1 MGSPGTTPPILAA
14 WVVMSGLLAG
24 CATPA
29 TAELTVSPPEPVPT
43 VSETDAP
50 PPDPTPKPDAPP
62 PEPAAPA
69 NAPVPFEASAI
80 RAATHPGRTYVFL
93 VTEGDGPQK
102 RRKIEFV
109 KVDDEGTTMRITNQD
124 LFGHTKGE
132 PKDARVTWDELM
144 SHATYPADAT
154 TITKDEV
161 KVAAGRY
168 ESKLYT
174 VKETKDGV
182 AQTTR
187 AWFAL
192 SLPGA
197 PVKHEVEREGNVV
210 SSMELF
216 QHRPGSAK

>member
-1 MGSPGTTPPILAA
+1 MGSSGITVPTVPA
-14 WVVMSGLLAG
+14 WLLVSGLLGG

-29 TAELTVSPPEPVPT
+29 TAEVTVAPPAPVPT
-43 VSETDAP
+43 VSEATT
-50 PPDPTPKPDAPP
+50 PTPEPTLKPETRP
-62 PEPAAPA
+62 PEPEPPSH
-69 NAPVPFEASAI
+69 APVPFEASAI
-80 RAATHPGRTYVFL
+80 RAATAPGRTYIFL
-93 VTEGDGPQK
+93 VTEDGGPKK

-132 PKDARVTWDELM
+132 PKDARVTWAELM

-154 TITKDEV
+154 TITNAEV
-161 KVAAGRY
+161 NVAAGRY

-174 VKETKDGV
+174 VTETIKGA

-192 SLPGA
+192 ELPGA
-197 PVKHEVEREGNVV
+197 PVKHEVERDGTIV

-216 QHRPGSAK
+216 QHRPGSTE